1 MGHVHGRQVY
11 VLMNKNL
18 WLLILSQIFAF
29 TAAPVTVF
37 LSGIIGSQFSPIKS
51 LATLPMA
58 LSIVGVAIF
67 AIFAAKVMSIIGRR
81 AGFIFASV
89 GSSLAAL
96 MAAYSIIIES
106 FLLFNLGCFLLGAGV
121 AFSHQYRFAAVETV
135 SKDMAPKAI
144 SIILLAGIGS
154 AFIGPN
160 LANIS
165 KEIIPEH
172 LYAGSYIA
180 LAILT
185 LSSTIFLLFYKD
197 NHKPNNFVKKDTR
210 SYFELISQPRFLQ
223 ALIASAFAYAVMS
236 FLMTATPISMHVME
250 KISLSKTGLV
260 IQLHIAAMFLPS
272 LITGN
277 LIKKFGHSK
286 IMYAGVVLFS
296 ITILTSLF
304 EQNFVNYLTALVFL
318 GFGWNFLFISGT
330 SLLVLSYKENEKFK
344 AQGFNDLIVYSIQA
358 ISSLSA
364 GVFLTL
370 TSWKIMNLFCI
381 IFLIIIVISTLRADF
396 KEKKTP

>member
-1 MGHVHGRQVY
+1 
-11 VLMNKNL
+11 MNKNL

-58 LSIVGVAIF
+58 LSIVGIAIF
-67 AIFAAKVMSIIGRR
+67 AIFAAKLMSIIGRR
-81 AGFIFASV
+81 LGFILASI
-89 GSSLAAL
+89 GSSLASL
-96 MAAYSIIIES
+96 IAAYSIIIES
-106 FLLFNLGCFLLGAGV
+106 FILYNLGCFLIGAGV

-135 SKDMAPKAI
+135 DKEMAPKAI

-165 KEIIPEH
+165 KDFISEH

-180 LAILT
+180 LAALT
-185 LSSTIFLLFYKD
+185 LTSTIFLLFFKD
-197 NHKPNNFVKKDTR
+197 GHKKTDVIKKNSR

-250 KISLSKTGLV
+250 KISLAKTGFV

-286 IMYAGVVLFS
+286 IMYAGVMLFL
-296 ITILTSLF
+296 ITIFTSLF
-304 EQNFVNYLTALVFL
+304 EQSFLNYLIALVFL
-318 GFGWNFLFISGT
+318 GLGWNFLFISGT
-330 SLLVLSYKENEKFK
+330 SLLVLSYREEEKFK
-344 AQGFNDLIVYSIQA
+344 AQGFNDLIVYSVQA
-358 ISSLSA
+358 IASLSA
-364 GVFLTL
+364 GVFISL
-370 TSWKIMNLFCI
+370 TSWKTMNLVCI
-381 IFLIIIVISTLRADF
+381 IFLIIIVISTFKADL
-396 KEKKTP
+396 KKNPSN